1 MKKYLLLLLVA
12 VIAGVIV
19 QSCKSRKQI
28 VSAAPLEDKMDEK
41 LFTDI
46 VDNQFNFTTFS
57 SKVNLSLSSG
67 TKSLSSKSSLRILRD
82 KAIQLSVQPLFGVE
96 MLRLYVDNDS
106 IVFLDRMNKRYV
118 KESLA
123 DVRELYP
130 VGFDFKTVQSLLTN
144 RVFMSGKED
153 VFYDD
158 FEQFTTNRVSDL
170 HYQIKSV
177 DKKSGIEY
185 SFAIDGNDRITL
197 AHLNEPKRNYSMD
210 WEYDDF
216 MLKNSKLF
224 PHRMNVKLATTKR
237 KADIG
242 MEFSSIVI
250 NDDFDLQISIPS
262 SYSRANINDLLK
274 IIMEN

>member
-1 MKKYLLLLLVA
+1 MLLAA
-12 VIAGVIV
+12 VLAGVIV
-19 QSCKSRKQI
+19 QSCKSKRQI
-28 VSAAPLEDKMDEK
+28 VSAAAVEDKMDEK
-41 LFTDI
+41 LFIDI

-57 SKVNLSLSSG
+57 SKVNLNLSSG
-67 TKSLSSKSSLRILRD
+67 TKSLSSKSSLRILKD

-96 MLRLYVDNDS
+96 MLRLYIDNDS

-123 DVRELYP
+123 DVKELFP

-144 RVFMSGKED
+144 RVFMSGKPE
-153 VFYDD
+153 VLYDD
-158 FEQFTTNRVSDL
+158 FDQFTTSRISDL
-170 HYQIKSV
+170 LYQIRSV
-177 DKKSGIEY
+177 DRESGIEY
-185 SFAIDGNDRITL
+185 SFAINGNDRITL

-224 PHRMNVKLATTKR
+224 PHRMNVKLETTKR

-262 SYSRANINDLLK
+262 SYQRAAINDLLK
-274 IIMEN
+274 VIMGS